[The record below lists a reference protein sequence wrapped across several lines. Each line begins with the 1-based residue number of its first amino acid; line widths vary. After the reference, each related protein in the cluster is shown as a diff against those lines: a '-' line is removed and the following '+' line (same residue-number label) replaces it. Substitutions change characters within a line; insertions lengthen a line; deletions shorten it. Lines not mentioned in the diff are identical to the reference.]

1 MPRVT
6 GVPQGGVGQ
15 APRPETFLLVLFGDQ
30 VLGRGVAVAT
40 GSVIAV
46 LDRLGVG
53 EHATRAAVARMVRRG
68 FLRSLR
74 RGRQAFLGL
83 TPHAV
88 NVLNDGLR
96 RLEADVVDRNWD
108 GQWTLLTFSVPETR
122 RADRHALRTRLGWQ
136 GFAPLR
142 SGLWVSTWA
151 TDVSHTLAEL
161 DLLDRAQVFRARA
174 SQWTDPAGIV
184 REAWDLAAIGDAYQ
198 RFVDDW
204 TGERSTE
211 LDELSLRIRLS
222 AAWLLAIRRDPR
234 LPRTLLPRDW
244 PGIRAQELYRAAL
257 DRIAEPAD
265 ALAAEVLHTVPDEQ
279 AALAA
284 LDGGPA
290 H

>member
-1 MPRVT
+1 MPRVA
-6 GVPQGGVGQ
+6 GVPQGGAGQ

-30 VLGRGVAVAT
+30 VLGRGVAVST

-53 EHATRAAVARMVRRG
+53 EHATRAAVARMIRRG

-88 NVLNDGLR
+88 NVLSDGLHK
-96 RLEADVVDRNWD
+96 LEADVVDRNWD

-122 RADRHALRTRLGWQ
+122 RADRHALRTRLDWQ

-142 SGLWVSTWA
+142 SGLWVSTRA
-151 TDVSHTLAEL
+151 TDVSRTLSEL

-174 SQWTDPAGIV
+174 SQWTDPGAIV
-184 REAWDLAAIGDAYQ
+184 REAWDLPAIGDAYQ
-198 RFVDDW
+198 RFDDDW
-204 TGERSTE
+204 TGERGTG
-211 LDELSLRIRLS
+211 LDELSLRTRLS

-234 LPRTLLPRDW
+234 LPWTLLPHDW
-244 PGIRAQELYRAAL
+244 PGVRAQELYRASL
-257 DRIAEPAD
+257 NRLTEPAD
-265 ALAAEVLHTVPDEQ
+265 ALAADVLHTVPDEE
-279 AALAA
+279 AALATPDMG
-284 LDGGPA
+284 LER
-290 H
+290 